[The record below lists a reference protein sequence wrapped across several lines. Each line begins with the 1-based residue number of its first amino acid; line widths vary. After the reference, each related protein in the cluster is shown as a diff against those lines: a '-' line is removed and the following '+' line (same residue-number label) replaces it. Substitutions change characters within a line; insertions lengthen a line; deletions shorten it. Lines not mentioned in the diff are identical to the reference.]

1 VGSLTQSYPDA
12 SVTAVGFSLG
22 GAIALLDGLLL
33 RMLLD
38 PNTEVRVV
46 TYGMPRVGNQ
56 EFAST
61 VDALLAHSVK
71 HIGNKRDPVPIV
83 PAISL
88 GYNQVSGEIHIE
100 DSGKWIQIPGGDN
113 GDPRAIAGTVTSI
126 NDANFADHTGPYNGV
141 SIGCPAP
148 GPGN

>member
-1 VGSLTQSYPDA
+1 
-12 SVTAVGFSLG
+12 VTAVGFSLG

-148 GPGN
+148 GTGN